1 VENLVTA
8 LRDLAATKFLDTG
21 FTTPQI
27 EVTVTSNSG
36 KRVESVQF
44 QNTTDGG
51 IAKREDGPSL
61 YSLDPVTIKGL
72 TDAVAGIKPAATA
85 KK

>member
-1 VENLVTA
+1 
-8 LRDLAATKFLDTG
+8 
-21 FTTPQI
+21 
-27 EVTVTSNSG
+27 VTSNSG

-61 YSLDPVTIKGL
+61 YSSRSRHDQSL